1 MSGVRKYEGWNPRF
15 VKYCESIGKKP
26 EEVNRDTTPGWTV
39 GFMEW
44 INQKIGKFA
53 QVKPE
58 AFYNGIYEKTLI
70 DHKAFDEWL
79 AAPVQEIAANAPR
92 DDNATGGTT

>member
-26 EEVNRDTTPGWTV
+26 EEVNSAAMPGWTV
-39 GFMEW
+39 RFSEW
-44 INQKIGKFA
+44 IKQKIGEFA

-58 AFYNGIYEKTLI
+58 AFYHGIYEKTLT

-79 AAPVQEIAANAPR
+79 AANAQPER
-92 DDNATGGTT
+92 GE

>member
-1 MSGVRKYEGWNPRF
+1 MVHGKVIKKRGEDMGDIKNVWNPRF
-15 VKYCESIGKKP
+15 LKYCESIGKKP
-26 EEVNRDTTPGWTV
+26 EEVNSDTTPGWTV

-58 AFYNGIYEKTLI
+58 AFYHGIYGKTLI

-79 AAPVQEIAANAPR
+79 TVTPQE
-92 DDNATGGTT
+92 DEK